1 MLLSRNAK
9 HFFFGHQRSI
19 LWKASRR
26 KSARHLQELEGTWAE
41 PVTCNCQVSSSQP
54 NCPSYSLVAYML
66 YSHFITSVKSGERS
80 IRPILKIFQ
89 SYLFCLTQGQQDEQT
104 SYTCME
110 SSKLKVIVYSVLM
123 ELNLLL
129 RFQYLTALLS
139 LPQMPNLFLMFD
151 LGYDYISV
159 CISNDAKSF
168 ACISRLSL
176 IVLFQLVAEENK
188 SDGSDNS

>member
-1 MLLSRNAK
+1 
-9 HFFFGHQRSI
+9 
-19 LWKASRR
+19 
-26 KSARHLQELEGTWAE
+26 
-41 PVTCNCQVSSSQP
+41 
-54 NCPSYSLVAYML
+54 
-66 YSHFITSVKSGERS
+66 
-80 IRPILKIFQ
+80 
-89 SYLFCLTQGQQDEQT
+89 
-104 SYTCME
+104 ME